1 MTLRLKNDFNMELIN
16 SFEILSNSVDQNK
29 PNVEKIYISEK
40 RTKRDALFDEMWV
53 EIQRKREAKKL

>member
-1 MTLRLKNDFNMELIN
+1 MELIN
-16 SFEILSNSVDQNK
+16 SFEILSNSVDPNK
-29 PNVEKIYISEK
+29 PNVEKIYSEK